1 MPRRQRADAASQAF
15 GQNVRKVREEKK
27 LTLEEVAGR
36 IMTRSR
42 TTGKS
47 VPMDPK
53 TLGEIERGWFSPT
66 IGAAK
71 KIADALEVPLTKL
84 VADS

>member
-1 MPRRQRADAASQAF
+1 VPRRQKADATSQAF
-15 GQNVRKVREEKK
+15 GQEVRRVREEHD

-42 TTGKS
+42 GTGKP
-47 VPMDPK
+47 VPMDAK

-66 IGAAK
+66 IGTAK
-71 KIADALEVPLTKL
+71 KIADALEVPLTEL